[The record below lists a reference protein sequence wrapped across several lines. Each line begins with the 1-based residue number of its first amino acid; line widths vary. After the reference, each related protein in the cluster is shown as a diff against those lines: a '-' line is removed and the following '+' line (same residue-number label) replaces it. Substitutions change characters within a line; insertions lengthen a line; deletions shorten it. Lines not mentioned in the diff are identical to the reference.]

1 MINLKINF
9 EGYPCKAEFPLFSFV
24 GDETSGDINLT
35 FYTKGFEDG
44 DFAKSAKSWLDTL
57 KDALLTQKLG
67 HALQSVEGIVI
78 KAHSAGCLQAL
89 EFLNL
94 LHHDLISNQDK
105 LDDKAK
111 KLFGKILN
119 ATVYFERPLHSKDHL
134 QLFSSLGNEFL
145 RSTGDLGNS
154 FLKLIGIAK
163 EPLPP
168 FLETSNFCELMKKLA
183 EKRVIKKITITIDGG
198 DHNSYVSDDALE
210 LEKLLLGESGV
221 IFFIGIARNDEVV
234 KNDLFLQKEAES
246 GLLGCAKREK
256 EDTSPSPLVQA
267 LSKFIDEQENAKP
280 SSACKGSG
288 SLLELQLNVCHR

>member
-1 MINLKINF
+1 MPNLTINF
-9 EGYPCKAEFPLFSFV
+9 EGYPCKAEFTLFSFV
-24 GDETSGDINLT
+24 GDKESGDINLT
-35 FYTKGFEDG
+35 LYTEGFKEG

-78 KAHSAGCLQAL
+78 EAHSAGCLQAL

-119 ATVYFERPLHSKDHL
+119 ATVCFERPLHSKDHL
-134 QLFSSLGNEFL
+134 QSLPRFGNEFL

-154 FLKLIGIAK
+154 FLKLIGIVK

-168 FLETSNFCELMKKLA
+168 FLETSNFCDLMKKFA
-183 EKRVIKKITITIDGG
+183 EKRVIKEIKTTIDKG
-198 DHNSYVSDDALE
+198 DHNSYAPDDASKLE
-210 LEKLLLGESGV
+210 TLSLGESGAT
-221 IFFIGIARNDEVV
+221 FFIRIAENDGVV
-234 KNDLFLQKEAES
+234 KNDLFLPQKAES
-246 GLLGCAKREK
+246 DLLECVTREK
-256 EDTSPSPLVQA
+256 EYTVSSPLFLA
-267 LSKFIDEQENAKP
+267 LIAKKESSRP

-288 SLLELQLNVCHR
+288 SLLGLQLNVCHR